1 MDVKP
6 DLTIF
11 IQFFNLLVVLVFLN
25 FFLFRPVL
33 RALSKRED
41 AITSSVVGA
50 KSLEEDT
57 RNLEKAYDDGLREK
71 KRPVI
76 ETRDAMIS
84 EAHNTSLR
92 MIEEARAELNEEL
105 SKIRSKIAEESH
117 QVLEKLKMD
126 VDRLSGEAAERIIQ
140 RSL

>member
-1 MDVKP
+1 MDVTP
-6 DLTIF
+6 NYTIF

-25 FFLFRPVL
+25 FFLFKPVL
-33 RALSKRED
+33 RALLKRED
-41 AITSSVVGA
+41 AISSSVDGA

-57 RNLEKAYDDGLREK
+57 RNLERAYDEGLKEK
-71 KRPVI
+71 KRPVV

-105 SKIRSKIAEESH
+105 TKIRGKIADESR